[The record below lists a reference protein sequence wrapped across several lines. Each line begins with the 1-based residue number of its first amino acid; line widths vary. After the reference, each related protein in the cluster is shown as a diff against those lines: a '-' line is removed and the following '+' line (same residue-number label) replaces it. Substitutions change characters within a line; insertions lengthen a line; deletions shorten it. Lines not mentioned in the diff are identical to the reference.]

1 MGRSFNMIITIK
13 NKDGT
18 FNYDVSKIDSVDI
31 SNQATLIIN
40 KVGTIETVLESLNF
54 ASATHR
60 GNLEALLKDAPE
72 ALVKEEEEEVE
83 EETDN
88 NSED

>member
-1 MGRSFNMIITIK
+1 M
-13 NKDGT
+13 
-18 FNYDVSKIDSVDI
+18 
-31 SNQATLIIN
+31 IIN

-54 ASATHR
+54 ASSTHR

-72 ALVKEEEEEVE
+72 ALVKEEEEVVE